1 MVVAMVLAMVAVMV
15 AAMVVAIVA
24 VVVVLQVDV
33 HPVVAHTL
41 PTLQQ
46 YQAMGAVATVVA
58 GQGVAV
64 DITLSSQLGESQP
77 FLQVFLVLGRLLDSQ
92 LCQPVYLAG
101 TGEDMLEGVGQLGP
115 RMEQ

>member
-15 AAMVVAIVA
+15 AAMVVAIVP

-41 PTLQQ
+41 PTLQLC
-46 YQAMGAVATVVA
+46 QAMGAAATVVA

-64 DITLSSQLGESQP
+64 DITLLSQLEESQP
-77 FLQVFLVLGRLLDSQ
+77 FLQVFLVLGLLLDSQ
-92 LCQPVYLAG
+92 LCQPVSLAG

>member
-1 MVVAMVLAMVAVMV
+1 MVAVMVAAMVVAMVLAMVAVMV

-24 VVVVLQVDV
+24 VLVVLQVVV

-64 DITLSSQLGESQP
+64 DITLSSHLGESQP
-77 FLQVFLVLGRLLDSQ
+77 YLQVFLVLGHPLDSQ
-92 LCQPVYLAG
+92 LC
-101 TGEDMLEGVGQLGP
+101 
-115 RMEQ
+115 